1 MGHYRERKLKIGN
14 IVAYDCDPAKLG
26 EILEKFT
33 YPSGE
38 PGVLIK
44 PFEKTNDKFCVFEAY
59 EKSCW
64 VLTDSI

>member
-1 MGHYRERKLKIGN
+1 MKLGSV
-14 IVAYDCDPAKLG
+14 VAYDCDPAKLG

-33 YPSGE
+33 YLSGE

-44 PFEKTNDKFCVFEAY
+44 SFDKTNDKFYVFEAY

-64 VLTDSI
+64 VLTYSI